1 MLRRDQPRS
10 HQKAD
15 PTAANGLTE
24 GNEGN
29 KGLLTEP
36 FVLFVVF
43 CSVFLDCFL
52 LAATYA
58 AELRV
63 SRTGNEMIVDHAGR
77 LHQRVANRRTDKF
90 KSAPEK
96 IMAHCIGFNC
106 ARGHLGHAP
115 PAILDWLPIDEAPKV
130 SVETPEPLLHSEKI
144 FCVLD
149 RGRDFQSVPHNPGV
163 AE

>member
-1 MLRRDQPRS
+1 MINMLRRDQPRS

-29 KGLLTEP
+29 KGLLTER

-63 SRTGNEMIVDHAGR
+63 SRTRNEMIVDHAGR
-77 LHQRVANRRTDKF
+77 LHQ
-90 KSAPEK
+90 
-96 IMAHCIGFNC
+96 
-106 ARGHLGHAP
+106 
-115 PAILDWLPIDEAPKV
+115 
-130 SVETPEPLLHSEKI
+130 
-144 FCVLD
+144 
-149 RGRDFQSVPHNPGV
+149 GV
-163 AE
+163 ADR

>member
-43 CSVFLDCFL
+43 CSVFLNYFTCGD
-52 LAATYA
+52 
-58 AELRV
+58 V
-63 SRTGNEMIVDHAGR
+63 
-77 LHQRVANRRTDKF
+77 LHQVPRVADT
-90 KSAPEK
+90 
-96 IMAHCIGFNC
+96 
-106 ARGHLGHAP
+106 
-115 PAILDWLPIDEAPKV
+115 
-130 SVETPEPLLHSEKI
+130 
-144 FCVLD
+144 
-149 RGRDFQSVPHNPGV
+149 
-163 AE
+163 